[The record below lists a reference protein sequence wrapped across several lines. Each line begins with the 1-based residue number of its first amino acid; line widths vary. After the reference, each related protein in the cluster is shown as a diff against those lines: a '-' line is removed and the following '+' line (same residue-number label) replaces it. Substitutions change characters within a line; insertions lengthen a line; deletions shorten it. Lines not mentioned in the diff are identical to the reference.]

1 MIDIAIRGGLV
12 IDGTGAQRY
21 QADVG
26 ILNDQIVEIGR
37 VSTANREIDAT
48 GLIVSPGFV
57 DPHSHSDFT
66 MHANP
71 LAQSTVRQGVT
82 TEIVGNCGFSSA
94 PITPKSVKQITG
106 RLKGYGF

>member
-48 GLIVSPGFV
+48 GLIV
-57 DPHSHSDFT
+57 
-66 MHANP
+66 
-71 LAQSTVRQGVT
+71 
-82 TEIVGNCGFSSA
+82 
-94 PITPKSVKQITG
+94 
-106 RLKGYGF
+106 

>member
-37 VSTANREIDAT
+37 VSAANREIDAT

-66 MHANP
+66 MHVNP
-71 LAQSTVRQGVT
+71 LA
-82 TEIVGNCGFSSA
+82 
-94 PITPKSVKQITG
+94 
-106 RLKGYGF
+106 

>member
-37 VSTANREIDAT
+37 VSAANREIDAT
-48 GLIVSPGFV
+48 EIFFRDFYCFAHFFISIAENFV
-57 DPHSHSDFT
+57 
-66 MHANP
+66 
-71 LAQSTVRQGVT
+71 
-82 TEIVGNCGFSSA
+82 C
-94 PITPKSVKQITG
+94 
-106 RLKGYGF
+106 